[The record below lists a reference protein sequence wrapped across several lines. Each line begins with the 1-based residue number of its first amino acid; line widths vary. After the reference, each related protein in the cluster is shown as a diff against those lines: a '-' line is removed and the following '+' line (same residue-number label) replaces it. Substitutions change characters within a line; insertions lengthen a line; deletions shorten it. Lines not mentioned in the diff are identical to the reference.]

1 MDQKIA
7 NACSREVI
15 RNLHNAKRE
24 ISRALKEAKT
34 HTPFCS
40 EFERPFKGNTADLQ
54 VCSVFDDSHTIFSQ
68 GLLVIESKNILVTC
82 GKAPDK
88 NLNFYHIDKNL
99 LITSFGFL
107 SMNHSVCNLKYSE
120 EHEVLLAITL
130 SSYLYVI
137 SVKDAKPRTLKTI
150 EKIAKYNCLLMFPI
164 DAFLDQNIQ
173 FEVIFFTFKKIINF
187 TLLNIIKVIQ

>member
-1 MDQKIA
+1 MAK
-7 NACSREVI
+7 ACAS
-15 RNLHNAKRE
+15 E
-24 ISRALKEAKT
+24 ISRKLRNTKREVSRGLNEARSGSAF
-34 HTPFCS
+34 HNP
-40 EFERPFKGNTADLQ
+40 FERPFKGNSENLEVT
-54 VCSVFDDSHTIFSQ
+54 SVFDDSHTIFSQ

-107 SMNHSVCNLKYSE
+107 NMSHSVCNLKFSE
-120 EHEVLLAITL
+120 EHDVLLAITL

-137 SVKDAKPRTLKTI
+137 SLKNSKPRTLKTI

-164 DAFLDQNIQ
+164 DAFLDKSIQ
-173 FEVIFFTFKKIINF
+173 HQVDY
-187 TLLNIIKVIQ
+187 